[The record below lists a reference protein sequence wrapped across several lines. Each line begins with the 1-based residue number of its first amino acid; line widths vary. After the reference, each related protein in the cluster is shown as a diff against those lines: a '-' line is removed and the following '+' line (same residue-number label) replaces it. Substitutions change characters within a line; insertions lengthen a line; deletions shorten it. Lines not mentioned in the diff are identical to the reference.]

1 MSLIFTSSSTFVTS
15 NHKSHRHHHRLPHL
29 TLIKSQNL
37 SSESNESADN
47 TSSSSSSTP
56 SLGFGSSVSTS
67 SPVKKQKGKK
77 ERARIIRRDPV
88 ETPKFVQ
95 QQQQQQQQQQNQQ
108 IGNNEVLNEQG
119 SNERAFLL
127 TWLGLGSLI
136 IVEGIALAASGFLP
150 EEWDALFVKYLYPSF
165 TPTVFLFVAGT
176 VVFGVVKYLE
186 NEKPNS
192 SS

>member
-1 MSLIFTSSSTFVTS
+1 MALSLILPSSSTLITNS
-15 NHKSHRHHHRLPHL
+15 HKPHHHHHLPHL
-29 TLIKSQNL
+29 TTIKAQN
-37 SSESNESADN
+37 SSPQQPTEPTNE
-47 TSSSSSSTP
+47 TSSTTAP
-56 SLGFGSSVSTS
+56 LGFGSSSSVSTS
-67 SPVKKQKGKK
+67 SPAKKQKGKK
-77 ERARIIRRDPV
+77 ERSRIIRREPV
-88 ETPKFVQ
+88 ETPKFVAQ
-95 QQQQQQQQQQNQQ
+95 QKEE
-108 IGNNEVLNEQG
+108 GGASEEQG

-176 VVFGVVKYLE
+176 VVYGVLKYLE

>member
-1 MSLIFTSSSTFVTS
+1 MALTFPSSSIFVTYS
-15 NHKSHRHHHRLPHL
+15 HKSHHHL
-29 TLIKSQNL
+29 TAIKAQN
-37 SSESNESADN
+37 
-47 TSSSSSSTP
+47 SSSTP
-56 SLGFGSSVSTS
+56 PEQQPTESTNETAATPVGFGSVSTS
-67 SPVKKQKGKK
+67 SPAKKPKGKK
-77 ERARIIRRDPV
+77 ERSRIIRREPV
-88 ETPKFVQ
+88 ETPKFVTQ
-95 QQQQQQQQQQNQQ
+95 QKEQGASDEQ
-108 IGNNEVLNEQG
+108 QG

-176 VVFGVVKYLE
+176 VVYGVVKYLE

>member
-1 MSLIFTSSSTFVTS
+1 MALTFPSSSIFITY
-15 NHKSHRHHHRLPHL
+15 NHKSQYHLPYL
-29 TLIKSQNL
+29 TAIKAQN
-37 SSESNESADN
+37 
-47 TSSSSSSTP
+47 SSSTP
-56 SLGFGSSVSTS
+56 PEQQPTESTNESTATPVGFGSVSTS
-67 SPVKKQKGKK
+67 SPAKKQKGKK
-77 ERARIIRRDPV
+77 ERSRIIRREPV
-88 ETPKFVQ
+88 ETPKFITQ
-95 QQQQQQQQQQNQQ
+95 QKEQGASDEQ
-108 IGNNEVLNEQG
+108 QG

-176 VVFGVVKYLE
+176 VVYGVVKYLE

>member
-1 MSLIFTSSSTFVTS
+1 MALSFPSSSIFITYS
-15 NHKSHRHHHRLPHL
+15 HKSQHYLPYQ
-29 TLIKSQNL
+29 TAIKAQN
-37 SSESNESADN
+37 
-47 TSSSSSSTP
+47 SSSTP
-56 SLGFGSSVSTS
+56 PEQQPTESTNETAATPVGFGSVSTS
-67 SPVKKQKGKK
+67 SPAKKQKGKK
-77 ERARIIRRDPV
+77 ERSRIIRREPV
-88 ETPKFVQ
+88 ETPKFVTQ
-95 QQQQQQQQQQNQQ
+95 QKEQGASDEQ
-108 IGNNEVLNEQG
+108 QG

-176 VVFGVVKYLE
+176 VVYGVVKYLE